1 MTLTIAEARAAL
13 FPDEPSYD
21 SEREGLPE
29 RIEDALEAASDVESS
44 LLRVLGFPPTC
55 QRHPRPNSAKT
66 VSPRLVVTHP
76 TCTRSPFTWSPPRG
90 CGSTGLTEG
99 GISTSTTTCRPSVTR
114 TLTSSTLVAACG
126 GSDVSGSDDGAGS
139 GLDPLGAGILTV
151 AGVDYDFEVFT
162 CDLDGYENE
171 GVEYDFDVAGI
182 GSKEGRTYHVFAR
195 RSYHPED
202 NFWIEV
208 IDLDYQ
214 DDDEGLH
221 TLHGFSAAESEPFI
235 FILSSAGVE
244 AEDPVA
250 FVSDFVDETP
260 AGQGTIVINCP

>member
-1 MTLTIAEARAAL
+1 MIIDVMSGARLSVFLLVLAAL
-13 FPDEPSYD
+13 
-21 SEREGLPE
+21 L
-29 RIEDALEAASDVESS
+29 A
-44 LLRVLGFPPTC
+44 
-55 QRHPRPNSAKT
+55 
-66 VSPRLVVTHP
+66 
-76 TCTRSPFTWSPPRG
+76 
-90 CGSTGLTEG
+90 
-99 GISTSTTTCRPSVTR
+99 
-114 TLTSSTLVAACG
+114 AACG
-126 GSDVSGSDDGAGS
+126 GSDVSGSDGSDGS
-139 GLDPLGAGILTV
+139 GLDPVGAGVLTV
-151 AGVDYDFEVFT
+151 DGVDYGFEVFT

-214 DDDEGLH
+214 DGDEGLH

-235 FILSSAGVE
+235 FILGPVGVE
-244 AEDPVA
+244 AQDPVA

-260 AGQGTIVINCP
+260 AGQGTIAINCP

>member
-1 MTLTIAEARAAL
+1 MIIDVMSGARLSVFLLVLAAL
-13 FPDEPSYD
+13 
-21 SEREGLPE
+21 L
-29 RIEDALEAASDVESS
+29 A
-44 LLRVLGFPPTC
+44 
-55 QRHPRPNSAKT
+55 
-66 VSPRLVVTHP
+66 
-76 TCTRSPFTWSPPRG
+76 
-90 CGSTGLTEG
+90 
-99 GISTSTTTCRPSVTR
+99 
-114 TLTSSTLVAACG
+114 AACG
-126 GSDVSGSDDGAGS
+126 GSDVSGSDGSDGS
-139 GLDPLGAGILTV
+139 GLDPVGAGVLTV
-151 AGVDYDFEVFT
+151 DGVDYGFEVFA

-214 DDDEGLH
+214 DGDEGLH

-235 FILSSAGVE
+235 FILGPVGVE
-244 AEDPVA
+244 AQDPVA

-260 AGQGTIVINCP
+260 AGQGTIAINCP